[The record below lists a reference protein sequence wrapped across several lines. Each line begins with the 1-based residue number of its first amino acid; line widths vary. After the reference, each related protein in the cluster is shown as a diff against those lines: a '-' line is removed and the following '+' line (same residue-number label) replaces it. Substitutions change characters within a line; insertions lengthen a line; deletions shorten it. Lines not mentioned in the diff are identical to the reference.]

1 MYDFDRQT
9 RGIVLLKLRVDS
21 VFLADENDGNAVL
34 SGRLYGAVDF
44 NGGRVIPAHRIDCD
58 FEIRHEELFLGGFDD
73 FPVFVMAAV
82 RTRAVRH
89 AQLVTVRALGK

>member
-1 MYDFDRQT
+1 
-9 RGIVLLKLRVDS
+9 
-21 VFLADENDGNAVL
+21 
-34 SGRLYGAVDF
+34 
-44 NGGRVIPAHRIDCD
+44 VIPAHRIDCD